1 MIRNEPIHVWL
12 PGRATPILSGE
23 FTHNSTARSGYFQ
36 YAPAY
41 LASRHPPLAP
51 DLPLRRQALHIAG
64 GLGIFPLFL
73 DAGPDVWGRHMLTR
87 RLEREVDEFEA
98 LTLCPLDGVGNIA
111 LGEITGEREAVLSLE
126 AFVELLHRLE
136 HGQKAATDLEDRV
149 LDAVQKG
156 TSLGG
161 TKPKLTL
168 SRNEVQYLAKFPEPG
183 DSPWLPHVECAMLKL
198 ANACGIR
205 ACEGEVWPLPG
216 GRRTALLVKR
226 FDRETLSAG
235 VARKGYVSA
244 HALLRLDML
253 PHEKAD
259 VLLYTTLGFT
269 PAALKKSYVSLA
281 SDMARWCGGQE
292 AHREERREL
301 WRRIVF
307 NLLIGN
313 GDDHPK
319 NHGLICIDMEQQQ
332 WRLSPAF
339 DLVTHPIARQ
349 EPVLAMAYR
358 YVKPARRG
366 RSQEAAARLVWKAS
380 VEDIVAAAVEH
391 YAYDTVEAGE
401 YLQFAA
407 ATIARRWR
415 EFLAAEGMPEEEVG
429 RYENTFKH
437 GWANPA

>member
-1 MIRNEPIHVWL
+1 MIRSAPIHVWL
-12 PGRATPILSGE
+12 PGKVSPVLAGE
-23 FTHNSTARSGYFQ
+23 FTHDSTARSGYFH
-36 YAPAY
+36 YAPTY
-41 LASRHPPLAP
+41 LADRHPPLAP
-51 DLPLRRQALHIAG
+51 DIPLRRQALHVTG

-73 DAGPDVWGRHMLTR
+73 DAGPDAWGRHMLTR

-111 LGEITGEREAVLSLE
+111 LGEISAEREAVLSVE
-126 AFVELLHRLE
+126 AFIELLHGLE
-136 HGQKAATDLEDRV
+136 RGRQAATDLEDRV
-149 LDAVQKG
+149 LDAVQNG

-168 SRNEVQYLAKFPEPG
+168 SRDGVQYLAKFPEPG
-183 DSPWLPHVECAMLKL
+183 DSPWLPFVECAMLKL
-198 ANACGIR
+198 AAACGIR
-205 ACEGEVWPLPG
+205 ACEAEVWPLPE

-226 FDRETLSAG
+226 FDRETLPAG

-253 PHEKAD
+253 PQEKSD

-269 PAALKKSYVSLA
+269 PAALKKSYVALA

-301 WRRIVF
+301 WRRMVF

-319 NHGLICIDMEQQQ
+319 NHGLVCADMARQQ

-339 DLVTHPIARQ
+339 DLLTHPIARQ

-366 RSQEAAARLVWKAS
+366 RSQTAARLIWKAS
-380 VEDIVAAAVEH
+380 AEDIVAAAVEH
-391 YAYDTVEAGE
+391 YAYDAAEADE
-401 YLQFAA
+401 HLRLAA
-407 ATIARRWR
+407 ATVTSRWR
-415 EFLAAEGMPEEEVG
+415 EFLAAEGMPEAEIG
-429 RYENTFKH
+429 RYQSAFNS
-437 GWANPA
+437 GWM